1 MFVHINV
8 DNLLNTGDRNMSMF
22 DTKLDYNCTIYFTG
36 MKYCLHVNDY
46 KILTVWIQFY
56 NSRYLQFPQRFDNY
70 IDSVQ

>member
-22 DTKLDYNCTIYFTG
+22 DTKLDCNCTIYFTG

-46 KILTVWIQFY
+46 KDC
-56 NSRYLQFPQRFDNY
+56 NSVDPVLQQPVFVIPTE
-70 IDSVQ
+70 I